1 MAENKHPNE
10 QDQNQPNSGNDS
22 FADDV
27 LKNINVNPSTGSGQA
42 DEHADDEVTTE
53 KEEKEGTDLLSR
65 MGFKSGGKD
74 TKHKKEIE
82 ELKQQLGEQK
92 DQYLRLFA
100 EFDNFKK
107 RTAKERIEWFKT
119 AGQDVIQSLLPV
131 LDDFER
137 AEKNLATSKDIEAV
151 KEGIKLVQHK
161 LKTTLEQRGLVAM
174 ESIGK
179 DFNVEEHEAVTEIP
193 APSEE
198 MKGKVIDEVE
208 RGYKLSDKI
217 IRYAKVI
224 VGK

>member
-10 QDQNQPNSGNDS
+10 QDQNQPNSGDA

-27 LKNINVNPSTGSGQA
+27 LKNINVNEEADANDSHQGVSNEQA
-42 DEHADDEVTTE
+42 H
-53 KEEKEGTDLLSR
+53 EEKEGTDLLSR

-92 DQYLRLFA
+92 DQYLRLYA

-119 AGQDVIQSLLPV
+119 ASQDVIQSLLPV

-151 KEGIKLVQHK
+151 KEGIRLVQHK

-193 APSEE
+193 APTEE

>member
-10 QDQNQPNSGNDS
+10 QNQNQPSGSDA

-27 LKNINVNPSTGSGQA
+27 LKNVNEEA
-42 DEHADDEVTTE
+42 DTHQGVSNEQPAD
-53 KEEKEGTDLLSR
+53 EKEGNDLLSR
-65 MGFKSGGKD
+65 MGFKSGGKSE
-74 TKHKKEIE
+74 KHKKEIE

-92 DQYLRLFA
+92 DQYLRLYA

-107 RTAKERIEWFKT
+107 RTAKERIDWFKT

-137 AEKNLATSKDIEAV
+137 AMKNIETSQDVSAV
-151 KEGIKLVQHK
+151 KEGVKLIQHK
-161 LKTTLEQRGLVAM
+161 LLNTLEQRGLQPM

-193 APSEE
+193 APNDA

>member
-1 MAENKHPNE
+1 MVENKHPNE
-10 QDQNQPNSGNDS
+10 KDQNQPNSGDA

-27 LKNINVNPSTGSGQA
+27 LKNINVNEEADANESHQGVTSEQA
-42 DEHADDEVTTE
+42 H
-53 KEEKEGTDLLSR
+53 EEKEGTDLLSR

-151 KEGIKLVQHK
+151 KEGIRLVQHK

-193 APSEE
+193 APTEE
-198 MKGKVIDEVE
+198 MKGKVVDEVE

>member
-1 MAENKHPNE
+1 MAENKHPND
-10 QDQNQPNSGNDS
+10 QDQNQQSGSDN

-42 DEHADDEVTTE
+42 DEDSDDEVATE
-53 KEEKEGTDLLSR
+53 KEGNDLLSR

-74 TKHKKEIE
+74 AKHKKEIE

-107 RTAKERIEWFKT
+107 RTAKERIDLFKT

-137 AEKNLATSKDIEAV
+137 AEKTIQTSKDIDAV
-151 KEGIKLVQHK
+151 KEGIKLIQHK
-161 LKTTLEQRGLVAM
+161 LKTTLEQRGLQPV

-179 DFNVEEHEAVTEIP
+179 EFNVEEHEAVTEIP
-193 APSEE
+193 APTEDL
-198 MKGKVIDEVE
+198 KGKVVDEVE
-208 RGYKLSDKI
+208 RGYKLNDKI